1 MNEPHQI
8 TNGANESLRIRFSG
22 KTRFLLTAN
31 LVAWI
36 PFLSILLVNISSED
50 CRLIGVPNGTE
61 TSTYAAN
68 RPDND
73 ARRLD
78 RDVDREGPRFT
89 KID

>member
-1 MNEPHQI
+1 MNDPRQV
-8 TNGANESLRIRFSG
+8 TNGANESFRIRFSG

-36 PFLSILLVNISSED
+36 PFLSILLVNSSSQD

-61 TSTYAAN
+61 TSKYAAN
-68 RPDND
+68 RPDRD

-78 RDVDREGPRFT
+78 RDVHGEGPRFT
-89 KID
+89 RID